1 MRNPQLIDKRFD
13 QMESKIKILKFLLSR
28 QSSVKEFKD
37 ELKNMEDLLA
47 DLKSLIERNLDPLRN
62 G

>member
-13 QMESKIKILKFLLSR
+13 QIESKIKILKFLLNR
-28 QSSVKEFKD
+28 QSSVKEFQD

>member
-13 QMESKIKILKFLLSR
+13 QMESKIKVLKFLLSR
-28 QSSVKEFKD
+28 ESSVDEFKG
-37 ELKNMEDLLA
+37 ELNNIKEILA

>member
-1 MRNPQLIDKRFD
+1 MRNPQLIDKRFY

-28 QSSVKEFKD
+28 QSSVKEFQD

>member
-13 QMESKIKILKFLLSR
+13 QIESKIKILKFLLSR
-28 QSSVKEFKD
+28 QSSVKEFQD

>member
-13 QMESKIKILKFLLSR
+13 QMESKIKTLKFLLSR
-28 QSSVKEFKD
+28 QSSVKEFQD
-37 ELKNMEDLLA
+37 ELKNMEDVLA